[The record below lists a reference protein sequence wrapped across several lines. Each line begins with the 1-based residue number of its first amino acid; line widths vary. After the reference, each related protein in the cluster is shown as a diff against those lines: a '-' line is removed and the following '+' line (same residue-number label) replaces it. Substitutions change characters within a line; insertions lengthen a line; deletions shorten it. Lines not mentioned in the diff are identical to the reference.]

1 MAVSTDTVTATSLDV
16 VVACTDNRTAT
27 SRSSGTRDRNTLQ
40 LQPLHPF
47 HICLDHSPDLLERLR
62 HAERAS
68 YATRYW
74 GDNPTDAW

>member
-16 VVACTDNRTAT
+16 VVACTDDRTAP

-47 HICLDHSPDLLERLR
+47 HVCLDHTPDLLERLR
-62 HAERAS
+62 HAEHTS
-68 YATRYW
+68 YATRY
-74 GDNPTDAW
+74 GADNATDAW